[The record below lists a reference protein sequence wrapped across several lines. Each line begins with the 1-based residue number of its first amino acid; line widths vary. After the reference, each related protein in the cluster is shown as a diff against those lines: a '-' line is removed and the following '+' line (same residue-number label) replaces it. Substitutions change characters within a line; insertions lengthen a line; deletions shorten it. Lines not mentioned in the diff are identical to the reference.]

1 MDLRNRCHNKNRH
14 GKTGSW
20 SYMVEWRTSRC
31 NQETINYKT
40 FPDNLFNSI
49 QFKEDSIG
57 HSPLLVMKFKFPAS
71 FYFTVA
77 PRYHQIYLITAF
89 QTHQNLTKVV
99 KNGRRTSITTSSLRM
114 NVFRIRPRN
123 ETFVKNGFDYS
134 PT

>member
-1 MDLRNRCHNKNRH
+1 MTHTAREATAIGPGIVFLYDITKTSNDRAPNIEKSSSTIREAEGRTTKITQKTVDLRNRCHNKNRH

-57 HSPLLVMKFKFPAS
+57 HSP
-71 FYFTVA
+71 YW
-77 PRYHQIYLITAF
+77 
-89 QTHQNLTKVV
+89 
-99 KNGRRTSITTSSLRM
+99 
-114 NVFRIRPRN
+114 
-123 ETFVKNGFDYS
+123 
-134 PT
+134 